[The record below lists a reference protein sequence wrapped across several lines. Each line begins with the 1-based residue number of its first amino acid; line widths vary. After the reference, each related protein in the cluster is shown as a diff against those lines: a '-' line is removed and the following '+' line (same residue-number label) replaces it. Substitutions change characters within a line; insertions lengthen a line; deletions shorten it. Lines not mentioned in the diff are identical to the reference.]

1 MTDRKPPDLSF
12 TSWVDKQINEAMERG
27 AFDDL
32 PGAGKPLPKRNEADD
47 GMAWVRD
54 WLRREG
60 VSTDEM
66 LPPPLKLRKESHQL
80 KEMAPELR
88 SEDKVREAVA
98 ELNLRIKEW
107 RRIPVGPPI
116 FVPLVDE
123 ETLVAG
129 WREAHPPQVAESAGA
144 GDAHNDREAD
154 KPRWWHRRNRRG
166 ASVRSS
172 GCG

>member
-32 PGAGKPLPKRNEADD
+32 PGAGKPLPKRSQADD
-47 GMAWVRD
+47 GMDWVRD

-80 KEMAPELR
+80 KEMAPSLA
-88 SEDKVREAVA
+88 SEDEVREAVA
-98 ELNLRIKEW
+98 ELNHRIKEW

-116 FVPLVDE
+116 FVPLVDADA
-123 ETLVAG
+123 LAAS
-129 WREAHPPQVAESAGA
+129 WREAHPANIPESAGA
-144 GDAHNDREAD
+144 GDARNDGKAG
-154 KPRWWHRRNRRG
+154 KPRWWRRRNGRG
-166 ASVRSS
+166 ASVRSTGS
-172 GCG
+172 G

>member
-1 MTDRKPPDLSF
+1 MTHRKPPDLSF

-80 KEMAPELR
+80 KEMAPELA
-88 SEDKVREAVA
+88 SEDEVREAVA
-98 ELNLRIKEW
+98 ELNHRIKEW

-123 ETLVAG
+123 ETLVAS
-129 WREAHPPQVAESAGA
+129 WREAHLPKVAESAGA
-144 GDAHNDREAD
+144 GDPRNGGSAD
-154 KPRWWHRRNRRG
+154 KPRWWRRRDRRG
-166 ASVRSS
+166 ASS
-172 GCG
+172 GSTR